1 MYGISKN
8 IIKVQLK
15 ICLIAIYTYNIEKRR
30 TVCILVRNT
39 DGPIISSCKKGQTL
53 VGDTE
58 LYKYFV
64 MQIKLKRDEEKNV
77 LN

>member
-1 MYGISKN
+1 M
-8 IIKVQLK
+8 
-15 ICLIAIYTYNIEKRR
+15 
-30 TVCILVRNT
+30 